1 MTLINLFAFYYFWK
15 MEILILIGIG
25 ILLLLGII
33 GCFVPIIPGPPISYG
48 GLLVFHFFSS
58 YSIEENTLWFMAFV
72 VIAVTVFDLWVQIYG
87 VKKFGGTKKAVNGS
101 IIGLII
107 GIFILG
113 SLGLG
118 LLGIIFGPF
127 LGAFIGARMEEN
139 SDGNKAIK
147 IALGALAG
155 FLAGTMLKLSVSVY
169 ISYIVFQ
176 AIPSL
181 W

>member
-1 MTLINLFAFYYFWK
+1 

-25 ILLLLGII
+25 SLLLLGII
-33 GCFVPIIPGPPISYG
+33 GCFIPIIPGPTISYS

-58 YSIEENTLWFMAFV
+58 YYFERNILWLIAFV
-72 VIAVTVFDLWVQIYG
+72 VIAVTIFDLWVQIYG
-87 VKKFGGTKKAVNGS
+87 VKKFGGSKKAVNGS

-107 GIFILG
+107 GIFFFPPF
-113 SLGLG
+113 
-118 LLGIIFGPF
+118 GIIMGPF
-127 LGAFIGARMEEN
+127 LGAFIGAKLEEN

-155 FLAGTMLKLSVSVY
+155 FFAGTMLKLSVSLY

>member
-1 MTLINLFAFYYFWK
+1 MDIVIICVVAF
-15 MEILILIGIG
+15 I
-25 ILLLLGII
+25 LLLGII
-33 GCFVPIIPGPPISYG
+33 GCFIPIIPGPPISYG

-58 YSIEENTLWFMAFV
+58 YTIDENSLWFMAFV

-107 GIFILG
+107 GIFFLPPF
-113 SLGLG
+113 
-118 LLGIIFGPF
+118 GIIIGPF

-139 SDGNKAIK
+139 SDVNKSIK

-155 FLAGTMLKLSVSVY
+155 FLVGTMLKLSVSLY
-169 ISYIVFQ
+169 IIYIVFQ
-176 AIPSL
+176 TIPSL

>member
-1 MTLINLFAFYYFWK
+1 MDIIIICVVAF
-15 MEILILIGIG
+15 I
-25 ILLLLGII
+25 LLLGII
-33 GCFVPIIPGPPISYG
+33 GCFVPVMPGPPISYG
-48 GLLVFHFFSS
+48 ALLVFHFFSS
-58 YSIEENTLWFMAFV
+58 YNIDENTLWLLALI

-113 SLGLG
+113 PLGLG
-118 LLGIIFGPF
+118 LLGIIIGPF
-127 LGAFIGARMEEN
+127 LGAFIGAKM
-139 SDGNKAIK
+139 DDPDVNKALK

-155 FLAGTMLKLSVSVY
+155 FVLGTIVKLSVSLY
-169 ISYIVFQ
+169 IIYIIYES
-176 AIPSL
+176 IPSL

>member
-1 MTLINLFAFYYFWK
+1 MFFEKRILHLLFYYFWK
-15 MEILILIGIG
+15 MEILILIGIVS
-25 ILLLLGII
+25 LLLLGII
-33 GCFVPIIPGPPISYG
+33 GCFIPIIPGPPISYG

-58 YSIEENTLWFMAFV
+58 YSIEENILWLMAFV
-72 VIAVTVFDLWVQIYG
+72 VIAVTIFDLWVQIYG

-107 GIFILG
+107 GIFFFPPF
-113 SLGLG
+113 
-118 LLGIIFGPF
+118 GIILGPF
-127 LGAFIGARMEEN
+127 LGAFIGSRMEEN

-155 FLAGTMLKLSVSVY
+155 FFAGTLLKLSVSVY
-169 ISYIVFQ
+169 IIYIVFQ
-176 AIPSL
+176 VIPSL

>member
-1 MTLINLFAFYYFWK
+1 MFFEKRILHLLFYYFWK

-33 GCFVPIIPGPPISYG
+33 GCFVPVMPGPSISYG

-58 YSIEENTLWFMAFV
+58 YTIKEDVLWFMAFV
-72 VIAVTVFDLWVQIYG
+72 VIAVTIFDIWVQIYG

-107 GIFILG
+107 GIFFFPPF
-113 SLGLG
+113 
-118 LLGIIFGPF
+118 GIIIGPF

-155 FLAGTMLKLSVSVY
+155 FFAGTMLKLSVSVY